1 MATKK
6 VGTSGRFGP
15 RYGGVMR
22 KAVATIEK
30 SQKAAHACARCGSM
44 SVYRDGTAIWSCVKC
59 GYSFA
64 GGAWNGTGITSAS
77 AAAEPNR
84 AIGYGEASAIFGISG
99 TQTANFLGQTVDASS
114 LLLATM

>member
-30 SQKAAHACARCGSM
+30 TQKAAHACARCGSM
-44 SVYRDGTAIWSCVKC
+44 SVYRDGTAIWACVKC
-59 GYSFA
+59 GYTFA
-64 GGAWNGTGITSAS
+64 GGAYSPQTGAGQGAAQALRAVQEKLTNPNLA
-77 AAAEPNR
+77 AAAETTS
-84 AIGYGEASAIFGISG
+84 EE
-99 TQTANFLGQTVDASS
+99 
-114 LLLATM
+114 